1 MVGALRFVGCR
12 PRPDSTRRRVSRPR
26 VFWRS
31 GAMVLGP
38 APPNST
44 LKPSRPGFGP
54 AAEPPGPNITRSASR
69 WLQIASAR
77 MLTRTS
83 AATAPLVS

>member
-1 MVGALRFVGCR
+1 MNIYRHKACLRER
-12 PRPDSTRRRVSRPR
+12 RHLAHYPTR
-26 VFWRS
+26 
-31 GAMVLGP
+31 A
-38 APPNST
+38 NST

-77 MLTRTS
+77 MLTRTA
-83 AATAPLVS
+83 AATAPLVL